1 MWKASVARSLAY
13 SRCVTN
19 GDCFCFHLPLCPS
32 CDVTWAC
39 SSQSPGR
46 VPLSVLQSSG
56 RWRAAVCP
64 HSVSRPDSR
73 VGAAWWFQCLG
84 SLPCLKGPHPFSLPA
99 LPSPTSRGRA
109 TPRGLSVLAC
119 PLRPPVFVCPLPPSR
134 PAFPP
139 HTWLP
144 DHPRAA
150 CLSHAGRHP
159 QSRCPR
165 TQRLLGTHDSFCSV
179 SITCIVYL
187 LASRQRFMLFRV
199 QCGFHELSASKAVL
213 PLGLL
218 YLQTPRSLCVE

>member
-13 SRCVTN
+13 SCCVTN

-39 SSQSPGR
+39 SSQRTPELRSVAGCGLSSLRLPPGQSCRCRVVVSVPRLTALPEGPSP
-46 VPLSVLQSSG
+46 LLASCSSLAHIQG
-56 RWRAAVCP
+56 SGHTQGAVC
-64 HSVSRPDSR
+64 
-73 VGAAWWFQCLG
+73 
-84 SLPCLKGPHPFSLPA
+84 
-99 LPSPTSRGRA
+99 
-109 TPRGLSVLAC
+109 LSC

-134 PAFPP
+134 PAFAP

-187 LASRQRFMLFRV
+187 LASHQRFMLFRV

-218 YLQTPRSLCVE
+218 YLQTPCSLCVE